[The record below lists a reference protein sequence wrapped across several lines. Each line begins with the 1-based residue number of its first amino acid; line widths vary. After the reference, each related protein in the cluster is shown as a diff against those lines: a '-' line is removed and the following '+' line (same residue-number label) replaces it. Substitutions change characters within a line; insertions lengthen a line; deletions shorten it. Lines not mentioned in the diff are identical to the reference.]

1 MNARYVGGL
10 NFREKIVSKKFAEVK
25 IVPTFASAITK
36 QRRSFRNS
44 RKATMKKS
52 QKKFG
57 GFEIL
62 NYLCTPFREHFG
74 RVGMTGETE
83 ER

>member
-1 MNARYVGGL
+1 MNARYEDGL
-10 NFREKIVSKKFAEVK
+10 NFREKIVSKKIAEVK

-36 QRRSFRNS
+36 QRRSFRNG
-44 RKATMKKS
+44 RKATMKKVK
-52 QKKFG
+52 KKFG

-74 RVGMTGETE
+74 RVGMSGETE

>member
-1 MNARYVGGL
+1 MNARYEDGL

-44 RKATMKKS
+44 RKVTMKKS
-52 QKKFG
+52 QKK
-57 GFEIL
+57 
-62 NYLCTPFREHFG
+62 
-74 RVGMTGETE
+74 VW
-83 ER
+83 

>member
-1 MNARYVGGL
+1 MNARYEDGL

-44 RKATMKKS
+44 RKATMKK
-52 QKKFG
+52 KFG
-57 GFEIL
+57 DFEIL
-62 NYLCTPFREHFG
+62 NYLCTPF
-74 RVGMTGETE
+74 
-83 ER
+83 